1 MAGISRLGDM
11 CGPSPATFSPVPL
24 VEGSSNVL
32 VNGMPAGRVGDISS
46 LSCMTSYP
54 FSCRIDVMSQGSSSV
69 FVNGIP
75 VARMGDS
82 IMDAFMVEGSSDVFA
97 GG

>member
-1 MAGISRLGDM
+1 MAGVSRLGDM

-24 VEGSSNVL
+24 VEGSPTVM
-32 VNGMPAGRVGDISS
+32 VNGMPAGRVGDISA

-54 FSCRIDVMSQGSSSV
+54 FSCRIDVVSGGSSTV
-69 FVNGIP
+69 MVNGMPI
-75 VARMGDS
+75 ARMGDS
-82 IMDAFMVEGSSDVFA
+82 IMDAFMVEGSSNVIA